1 MHNSN
6 VLFSWNP
13 FQMDISN
20 YTAFLAVAEHES
32 FSLAAEK
39 LHLTQPAISKRV
51 AQLEANLGVTLFDR
65 VGRRVTLTEAGR
77 ALRPVAERILRDVRE
92 ARQVIANLSTEISGP
107 LSVVTSHHI
116 GLRRLPPILKDFT
129 RRHPAVR
136 LDLAFMDSEQAC
148 QAVEHGEFELG
159 IVTLPLRP
167 TQSLAITPLWD
178 DPLVITVAP
187 DHPLARLEGITLD
200 DLGQYPAILPAVGTY
215 TRTIIEATILQHHGA
230 LDVILETNYLE
241 TLRTM
246 VAIGLGW
253 SALPRKM
260 VGDDVVEVS
269 VEGPEIRRTLGVVRH
284 AGRTVSHASKALMA
298 LLDAAADQPSSSAF
312 ASA

>member
-1 MHNSN
+1 
-6 VLFSWNP
+6 
-13 FQMDISN
+13 MDISN
-20 YTAFLAVAEHES
+20 YAAFLAVAEHES

-39 LHLTQPAISKRV
+39 LHLTQPAISKRI
-51 AQLEANLGVTLFDR
+51 AQLESSLGVTLFDR
-65 VGRRVTLTEAGR
+65 LGRRIALTEAGR

-92 ARQVIANLSTEISGP
+92 TRQVIANLSTEISGP

-116 GLRRLPPILKDFT
+116 GLRRLPPILKDYT

-148 QAVEHGEFELG
+148 QAIERGEFELG

-167 TQSLAITPLWD
+167 APTLEITPLWD
-178 DPLVITVAP
+178 DPLVIAVAP
-187 DHPLARLEGITLD
+187 DHPLAKLDSVTLD
-200 DLGQYPAILPAVGTY
+200 SLGQHPAILPAVGTY
-215 TRTIIEATILQHHGA
+215 TRTIIEATILQRHGA

-253 SALPRKM
+253 SALPRQM
-260 VGDDVVEVS
+260 VGEDVVEVP
-269 VEGPEIRRTLGVVRH
+269 VEGLAIRRTLGMVRH
-284 AGRTVSHASKALMA
+284 AGRTVSNASRALA
-298 LLDAAADQPSSSAF
+298 ATLRAAAKLGNSA
-312 ASA
+312 